1 MQGSDVSTAGGQ
13 CGFRKNQSEV
23 GQRPVG
29 DVDRQE
35 VKGQKGGTAQVISG
49 STEKSLKNRVLL
61 PRKK

>member
-35 VKGQKGGTAQVISG
+35 VKGQKGGTA
-49 STEKSLKNRVLL
+49 R
-61 PRKK
+61 